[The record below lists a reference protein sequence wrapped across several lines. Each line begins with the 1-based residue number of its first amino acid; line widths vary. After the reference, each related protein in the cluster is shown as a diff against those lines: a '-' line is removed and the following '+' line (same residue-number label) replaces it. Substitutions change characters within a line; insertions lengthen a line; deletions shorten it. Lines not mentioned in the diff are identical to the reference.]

1 MDTPTP
7 GTKDELCRRFVGT
20 IGIGEDHFAGIAKSA
35 KYIFPLPTAR
45 QSLEVALRLLPD

>member
-1 MDTPTP
+1 MDTPEP
-7 GTKDELCRRFVGT
+7 GTINELCLRCAGT

-45 QSLEVALRLLPD
+45 QPMEVVLRQLPD